1 MTASNRKMGSE
12 RHALHQQLE
21 ACSNL
26 VELYNSAQPARPP
39 SRPDEFRI
47 IIGTSSTPQA
57 ARSFDMQQVLTAHNA
72 QLQQ

>member
-1 MTASNRKMGSE
+1 MTASIRKMGSE

-26 VELYNSAQPARPP
+26 VELYYSAQPARPP

-47 IIGTSSTPQA
+47 ITGT
-57 ARSFDMQQVLTAHNA
+57 
-72 QLQQ
+72 